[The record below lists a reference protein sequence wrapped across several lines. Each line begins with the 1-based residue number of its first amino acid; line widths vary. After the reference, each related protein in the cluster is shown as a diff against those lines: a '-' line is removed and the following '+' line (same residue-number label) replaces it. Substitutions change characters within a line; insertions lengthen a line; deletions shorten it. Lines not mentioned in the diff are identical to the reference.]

1 MRSKKLL
8 IVVYV
13 GMKRVGDFASR
24 YIRNVSENLQNSIW
38 ADDCNFLV
46 VPRGDSE
53 EITIEC
59 INPVLLTE
67 DKYKEVEDTVNKLKE
82 VLKEFKK
89 DEK

>member
-1 MRSKKLL
+1 MRRKKLL
-8 IVVYV
+8 ILVYA
-13 GMKRVGDFASR
+13 GTKRVGDLAHQYLG
-24 YIRNVSENLQNSIW
+24 YISENLQNSLW
-38 ADDCNFLV
+38 ADDCNFLII
-46 VPRGDSE
+46 PRGDSE

-67 DKYKEVEDTVNKLKE
+67 DKYKEVEDTVNELKE

>member
-1 MRSKKLL
+1 MRNKKLL
-8 IVVYV
+8 ILVYA
-13 GMKRVGDFASR
+13 GTRRVGDLVSQ
-24 YIRNVSENLQNSIW
+24 YLGDISENLQNSPL
-38 ADDCNFLV
+38 ADECNFLV
-46 VPRGDSE
+46 IPRGDSE

-67 DKYKEVEDTVNKLKE
+67 NKYKEVEDTVNKLKE